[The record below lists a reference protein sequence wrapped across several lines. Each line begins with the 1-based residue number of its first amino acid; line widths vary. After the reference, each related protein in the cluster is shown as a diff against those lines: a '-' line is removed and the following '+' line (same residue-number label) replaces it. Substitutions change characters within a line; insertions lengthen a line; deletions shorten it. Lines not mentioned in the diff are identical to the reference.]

1 MEGPPEDFDPAGD
14 ELPHAQDRLWRHPA
28 ERGAAQAEA
37 NLAARRAGG
46 TRWPSMLMSFIA
58 GGAFVGMIWL
68 VQDEAPAPI
77 EETTIQEIAAPETPE
92 AGPLS
97 FDDWANEVAQLNRD
111 SVVGLALGGNPRHEH
126 AQAVRLDT
134 SGYLITS
141 AHALEGVEEIG
152 VSLSDGSPTT
162 PAQILGSDPVSGVAV
177 LKINSTGLE
186 PPTYSTSRNIAVRD
200 RLVALAQ
207 TAENGSASA
216 RAVDVLGDDQ
226 VAPARN
232 GNLLS
237 GLFRLSNDLGDPW
250 AGAAVVDE
258 NGGIVAMTVEARGG
272 GHFAIPID
280 VAREVA
286 QQLINNGVVTHRA
299 WLGVEMGDLSEGM
312 KSQRDLL
319 GGVLLSRVWDETPA
333 AKGGLL
339 SGDIIVGIDDA
350 NILDPLDLQLHLGSL
365 EPGDLVEVR
374 YSRVDIPEERSG
386 TSEPDLS
393 GETFTTTLT
402 VGARTS

>member
-1 MEGPPEDFDPAGD
+1 M
-14 ELPHAQDRLWRHPA
+14 
-28 ERGAAQAEA
+28 
-37 NLAARRAGG
+37 
-46 TRWPSMLMSFIA
+46 
-58 GGAFVGMIWL
+58 
-68 VQDEAPAPI
+68 
-77 EETTIQEIAAPETPE
+77 
-92 AGPLS
+92 
-97 FDDWANEVAQLNRD
+97 
-111 SVVGLALGGNPRHEH
+111 
-126 AQAVRLDT
+126 
-134 SGYLITS
+134 
-141 AHALEGVEEIG
+141 
-152 VSLSDGSPTT
+152 
-162 PAQILGSDPVSGVAV
+162 SGVAV

-186 PPTYSTSRNIAVRD
+186 PPTYSTARNIAVRD

-333 AKGGLL
+333 AKGGC
-339 SGDIIVGIDDA
+339 SPA
-350 NILDPLDLQLHLGSL
+350 
-365 EPGDLVEVR
+365 
-374 YSRVDIPEERSG
+374 
-386 TSEPDLS
+386 TSSWES
-393 GETFTTTLT
+393 TM
-402 VGARTS
+402 RTSSILSLIHI

>member
-1 MEGPPEDFDPAGD
+1 M
-14 ELPHAQDRLWRHPA
+14 
-28 ERGAAQAEA
+28 
-37 NLAARRAGG
+37 
-46 TRWPSMLMSFIA
+46 
-58 GGAFVGMIWL
+58 
-68 VQDEAPAPI
+68 
-77 EETTIQEIAAPETPE
+77 
-92 AGPLS
+92 
-97 FDDWANEVAQLNRD
+97 
-111 SVVGLALGGNPRHEH
+111 
-126 AQAVRLDT
+126 
-134 SGYLITS
+134 
-141 AHALEGVEEIG
+141 
-152 VSLSDGSPTT
+152 
-162 PAQILGSDPVSGVAV
+162 
-177 LKINSTGLE
+177 
-186 PPTYSTSRNIAVRD
+186 RD